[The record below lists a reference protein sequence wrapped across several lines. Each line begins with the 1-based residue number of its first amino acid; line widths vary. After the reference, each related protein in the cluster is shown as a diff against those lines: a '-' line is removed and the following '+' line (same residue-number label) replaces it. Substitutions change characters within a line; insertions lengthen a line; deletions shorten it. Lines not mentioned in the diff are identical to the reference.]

1 MAAEEAVSE
10 GAVASP
16 NSAVQKTQEMKI
28 GTDNYDKVASNQ
40 AEMFGSK
47 VKFEIKVATQK
58 DVRNFEVVEAFEEN
72 YGGGLSNRNV
82 SIGSP
87 CRAMYVHQIE
97 NETCEI
103 GIDNAMEMVSSKF
116 RIFVDDDPNA
126 ISVIQNWEKP
136 GEFDDLAFQNAVM
149 DKRQVR
155 IIKIKRIH

>member
-1 MAAEEAVSE
+1 
-10 GAVASP
+10 
-16 NSAVQKTQEMKI
+16 
-28 GTDNYDKVASNQ
+28 
-40 AEMFGSK
+40 
-47 VKFEIKVATQK
+47 
-58 DVRNFEVVEAFEEN
+58 
-72 YGGGLSNRNV
+72 
-82 SIGSP
+82 
-87 CRAMYVHQIE
+87 MYVHQIE
-97 NETCEI
+97 NEACEI